1 MNDYPRW
8 HYAEGTPEQEGPD
21 PYPQDPY
28 AQQQGDYGYQQ
39 QGQGYDPYAQGAQP
53 QQPQRY
59 QDQGYGQQQDYG
71 YDQQQAQAQQTQ
83 QYQGWIPQQ
92 PQYQEPYYEPQQPP
106 QPEQPQY
113 QQHTHPQPLYR
124 DPERPSRPVQG
135 SVQAPVQAPAQA
147 PAQPGPSG
155 RGPAGPP
162 GPAGPAAPSG
172 NGDYSTGQFSFVDE
186 ETEESE
192 EVIDWLKFTE
202 SRTERREEA
211 RRRGRNRVV
220 ALVVVVALGAV
231 GGVGYLWK
239 AGKIPGL
246 GGDSAATQQA
256 AGGQKRDVLVLHL
269 RPVDGN
275 ETSTALLVSNST
287 TKKGTTVL
295 LPNSLAVSSD
305 DGGST
310 TLGKSVVDGG
320 SAPTREALETL
331 LGTKISGTWR
341 LDTPY
346 LDNLVES
353 LGGIIVDTDATVKA
367 DKKKG
372 GKVLVK
378 PGKQQ
383 ELGGQ
388 AAVAY
393 AVYRAPGEAQDKQ
406 LARFGQV
413 VQGVLKKMYSDPD
426 LATKTIEGLNQVIEP
441 PLTAKDLGTSLAALS
456 EEAKTGAYKTDTLP
470 VQADGTVSEKD
481 TDGVVKDV
489 LGGTVTNT
497 SSDGIPRVG
506 LKNGSGESA
515 NAGEAQVQIVGG
527 GYTYVSGT
535 STATQAASKVLYGAA
550 EQKANAQELAKTLG
564 LPAKSVT
571 KGTVPP
577 NADILVVLGQDYT
590 PPPKQ

>member
-8 HYAEGTPEQEGPD
+8 QYAEGTPEQGGQD
-21 PYPQDPY
+21 PYGEDPY
-28 AQQQGDYGYQQ
+28 AQQQGDYANGYGNEY
-39 QGQGYDPYAQGAQP
+39 GQYDPYAQQTGQQQAYQGQQAQQQGQQGYTGQQPYYPQDQQQQYQQP
-53 QQPQRY
+53 QQS
-59 QDQGYGQQQDYG
+59 QQP
-71 YDQQQAQAQQTQ
+71 QQTQ

-92 PQYQEPYYEPQQPP
+92 PQYQEPYYEEQQYGQQPP
-106 QPEQPQY
+106 
-113 QQHTHPQPLYR
+113 
-124 DPERPSRPVQG
+124 
-135 SVQAPVQAPAQA
+135 APPQAPAPQA
-147 PAQPGPSG
+147 PQQAPPAQRRPAYEEPAARPAPG
-155 RGPAGPP
+155 R
-162 GPAGPAAPSG
+162 APSG
-172 NGDYSTGQFSFVDE
+172 EDGFHTGQFSFVDE

-220 ALVVVVALGAV
+220 AAVVVLALAAV

-246 GGDSAATQQA
+246 GGDSGTAQQA
-256 AGGQKRDVLVLHL
+256 AGGQKRDVIVLHL
-269 RPVDGN
+269 RPVGSE

-295 LPNSLAVSSD
+295 LPNSLAVSGE

-310 TLGKSVVDGG
+310 TLGKSVVENG
-320 SAPTREALETL
+320 SAPTREALDGL

-353 LGGIIVDTDATVKA
+353 LGGVLVDTDATVKA
-367 DKKKG
+367 GKKKG
-372 GKVLVK
+372 DKTLVK

-393 AVYRAPGEAQDKQ
+393 ATYRGPGEGPDKQ

-413 VQGVLKKMYSDPD
+413 VQAMLKKMYSDPD
-426 LATKTIEGLNQVIEP
+426 LATKTVEGLNQVIEP
-441 PLTAKDLGTSLAALS
+441 PLTEKDLGSSLAALS
-456 EEAKTGAYKTDTLP
+456 EEAKGGDYTTETLP
-470 VQADGTVSEKD
+470 VEPDGTLSEKATED
-481 TDGVVKDV
+481 VVKKV

-497 SSDGIPRVG
+497 DSDGIPRVTLRNATG
-506 LKNGSGESA
+506 VAA
-515 NAGEAQVQIVGG
+515 NTGEAQVQIVGG
-527 GYTYVSGT
+527 GYTFVSGA
-535 STATQAASKVLYGAA
+535 TAGTQATSQVLYADA
-550 EQKANAQELAKTLG
+550 DQKANAEELAKTLG
-564 LPAKSVT
+564 LSAKAAK
-571 KGTVPP
+571 KGEVAT
-577 NADILVVLGQDYT
+577 NADITVVLGQDYS
-590 PPPKQ
+590 PPKKV

>member
-1 MNDYPRW
+1 M
-8 HYAEGTPEQEGPD
+8 
-21 PYPQDPY
+21 
-28 AQQQGDYGYQQ
+28 
-39 QGQGYDPYAQGAQP
+39 
-53 QQPQRY
+53 
-59 QDQGYGQQQDYG
+59 
-71 YDQQQAQAQQTQ
+71 
-83 QYQGWIPQQ
+83 I
-92 PQYQEPYYEPQQPP
+92 
-106 QPEQPQY
+106 
-113 QQHTHPQPLYR
+113 
-124 DPERPSRPVQG
+124 
-135 SVQAPVQAPAQA
+135 
-147 PAQPGPSG
+147 
-155 RGPAGPP
+155 
-162 GPAGPAAPSG
+162 
-172 NGDYSTGQFSFVDE
+172 
-186 ETEESE
+186 
-192 EVIDWLKFTE
+192 
-202 SRTERREEA
+202 
-211 RRRGRNRVV
+211 
-220 ALVVVVALGAV
+220 
-231 GGVGYLWK
+231 
-239 AGKIPGL
+239 
-246 GGDSAATQQA
+246 
-256 AGGQKRDVLVLHL
+256 VLHL
-269 RPVDGN
+269 RPVDGK

-353 LGGIIVDTDATVKA
+353 LGGILVDTDVTVKA
-367 DKKKG
+367 DQKKG
-372 GKVLVK
+372 GKTLVK

-393 AVYRAPGEAQDKQ
+393 AIYRAPGEAQDKQ

-413 VQGVLKKMYSDPD
+413 IQGVLKKMYSDPD
-426 LATKTIEGLNQVIEP
+426 LATKTVEGLNQVIEP

-456 EEAKTGAYKTDTLP
+456 EEAKTGAYRTDTLP

-481 TDGVVKDV
+481 TDGVVKQV

-497 SSDGIPRVG
+497 ASDGIPRVG
-506 LKNGSGESA
+506 LRNGSGESS

-535 STATQAASKVLYGAA
+535 TTTAQAASQVVYGAA
-550 EQKANAQELAKTLG
+550 DQKANAQELAKTLG
-564 LPAKSVT
+564 LPAKAVA

-577 NADILVVLGQDYT
+577 NADIVVVLGQDYT
-590 PPPKQ
+590 PPPKK

>member
-39 QGQGYDPYAQGAQP
+39 QEQGYDPYAQAPGRPP
-53 QQPQRY
+53 QQPQQY
-59 QDQGYGQQQDYG
+59 QGQGYGQQQDYG
-71 YDQQQAQAQQTQ
+71 YDQQQAPSQAQQTQ
-83 QYQGWIPQQ
+83 QYEGWIPQQ
-92 PQYQEPYYEPQQPP
+92 PQYQEPYYEPQQQP
-106 QPEQPQY
+106 QPQQPQY
-113 QQHTHPQPLYR
+113 QQHHTQPQPVYR
-124 DPERPSRPVQG
+124 EPEP
-135 SVQAPVQAPAQA
+135 QARQTQTPVQAPA
-147 PAQPGPSG
+147 PSGPSGPSG
-155 RGPAGPP
+155 RGPAGPSGP
-162 GPAGPAAPSG
+162 GG

-211 RRRGRNRVV
+211 KRRGRNRVV
-220 ALVVVVALGAV
+220 ALVVVLALAAV

-246 GGDSAATQQA
+246 GGDSGTTQQA
-256 AGGQKRDVLVLHL
+256 AGGQKRDVIVLHL

-305 DGGST
+305 EGGST

-353 LGGIIVDTDATVKA
+353 LGGILVDTDATVKA

-372 GKVLVK
+372 GKVLAK

-393 AVYRAPGEAQDKQ
+393 ATYRGPGEAQGKQ

-413 VQGVLKKMYSDPD
+413 IQGVLKKMYSDPD
-426 LATKTIEGLNQVIEP
+426 LATKTVEGLNQVIEP
-441 PLTAKDLGTSLAALS
+441 PLTAKDLGSSLAALS
-456 EEAKTGAYKTDTLP
+456 EEAKTGAYRTDTLP

-481 TDGVVKDV
+481 TDGVVKQV

-497 SSDGIPRVG
+497 ASDGIPRIG
-506 LKNGSGESA
+506 LKNGSGVSA

-535 STATQAASKVLYGAA
+535 TTATQAASQVVYGAA
-550 EQKANAQELAKTLG
+550 DQKTNAQELAKTLG
-564 LPAKSVT
+564 LPAKAVT
-571 KGTVPP
+571 KGTVPA
-577 NADILVVLGQDYT
+577 NADITVVLGQDYT
-590 PPPKQ
+590 PPPKP

>member
-8 HYAEGTPEQEGPD
+8 QFAEGTPERGGQD
-21 PYPQDPY
+21 PYGEDPY
-28 AQQQGDYGYQQ
+28 AQQQGDYANGYGNEY
-39 QGQGYDPYAQGAQP
+39 GQYDPYAQQTGEQTGRQQSYQDQQGYSGQP
-53 QQPQRY
+53 YYPQEQQQYQQPQPPQQQPQRP
-59 QDQGYGQQQDYG
+59 QHPQQS
-71 YDQQQAQAQQTQ
+71 QQTQ

-92 PQYQEPYYEPQQPP
+92 PQYQEPYYEQQQYGQQPP
-106 QPEQPQY
+106 APPQ
-113 QQHTHPQPLYR
+113 TPP
-124 DPERPSRPVQG
+124 
-135 SVQAPVQAPAQA
+135 QAPPAQRQ
-147 PAQPGPSG
+147 PAFEEP
-155 RGPAGPP
+155 PAR
-162 GPAGPAAPSG
+162 PAAGRSAAAEA
-172 NGDYSTGQFSFVDE
+172 DYHTGQFSFVDE

-220 ALVVVVALGAV
+220 AAVVVLVLAAV

-246 GGDSAATQQA
+246 GGDSGTAQQA
-256 AGGQKRDVLVLHL
+256 AGGQKRDVIVLHL
-269 RPVDGN
+269 RPVGS
-275 ETSTALLVSNST
+275 EATSTALLVSNST

-310 TLGKSVVDGG
+310 TLGKSVVENG
-320 SAPTREALETL
+320 SAPTREALEGL

-353 LGGIIVDTDATVKA
+353 LGGVLVDTDATVKA
-367 DKKKG
+367 GKKQD
-372 GKVLVK
+372 GKTLVK

-393 AVYRAPGEAQDKQ
+393 AVYRGPGEGPDKQ

-413 VQGVLKKMYSDPD
+413 VQAVLKKMYSDPD
-426 LATKTIEGLNQVIEP
+426 LATKTVEGLNQVIEP
-441 PLTAKDLGTSLAALS
+441 PLTEKDLGSSLAALS
-456 EEAKTGAYKTDTLP
+456 EEAKGGDYTTETLP
-470 VQADGTVSEKD
+470 VEPDGTLSEKATED
-481 TDGVVKDV
+481 VVKKV

-497 SSDGIPRVG
+497 DSDGIPRVTLRNATG
-506 LKNGSGESA
+506 VAA
-515 NAGEAQVQIVGG
+515 NTGEAQVQIVGG
-527 GYTYVSGT
+527 GYTFVSGATADTRAT
-535 STATQAASKVLYGAA
+535 SQVLYADADQKTNA
-550 EQKANAQELAKTLG
+550 EELAKTLG
-564 LPAKSVT
+564 LSAKAAK
-571 KGTVPP
+571 KGGVAS
-577 NADILVVLGQDYT
+577 NADITVVLGQDYS
-590 PPPKQ
+590 PPEKN

>member
-8 HYAEGTPEQEGPD
+8 QYAEGTPEQGGQD
-21 PYPQDPY
+21 PYGEDPY
-28 AQQQGDYGYQQ
+28 AQQRGDYANGCGDEYGQYGPYAQQPGPPGGQQTGRQQSYPGRQGGQQGYSGQPYYPQEQPQYQQ
-39 QGQGYDPYAQGAQP
+39 QHP
-53 QQPQRY
+53 QHP
-59 QDQGYGQQQDYG
+59 
-71 YDQQQAQAQQTQ
+71 QQTQ

-92 PQYQEPYYEPQQPP
+92 PQYQEPYYEQQQNGQPP
-106 QPEQPQY
+106 APP
-113 QQHTHPQPLYR
+113 
-124 DPERPSRPVQG
+124 
-135 SVQAPVQAPAQA
+135 QAPPAQRQ
-147 PAQPGPSG
+147 PAYEEP
-155 RGPAGPP
+155 PAR
-162 GPAGPAAPSG
+162 PAAARAPSG
-172 NGDYSTGQFSFVDE
+172 EADYHTGQFSFVDE

-220 ALVVVVALGAV
+220 AAVVVLVLAAV

-246 GGDSAATQQA
+246 GGDSGTAQQA
-256 AGGQKRDVLVLHL
+256 AGGQKRDVIVLHL
-269 RPVDGN
+269 RPVGSE

-287 TKKGTTVL
+287 TRKGTTVL

-310 TLGKSVVDGG
+310 TLGKSVVENG
-320 SAPTREALETL
+320 SAPTREALEGL

-353 LGGIIVDTDATVKA
+353 LGGVLVDTDATVKA
-367 DKKKG
+367 GKKKG
-372 GKVLVK
+372 DKTLVK

-393 AVYRAPGEAQDKQ
+393 ATYRGPGEGPDKQ

-413 VQGVLKKMYSDPD
+413 VQAVLKKMYSDPD

-441 PLTAKDLGTSLAALS
+441 PLTEKDLGSSLAALS
-456 EEAKTGAYKTDTLP
+456 EEAKGGDYTTETLP
-470 VQADGTVSEKD
+470 VEPDGTLSEKATED
-481 TDGVVKDV
+481 VVKKV

-497 SSDGIPRVG
+497 ESDGIPRVTLRNATG
-506 LKNGSGESA
+506 VAA
-515 NAGEAQVQIVGG
+515 NTGEAQVQIIGG
-527 GYTYVSGT
+527 GYTFVSGATADIQAT
-535 STATQAASKVLYGAA
+535 SQVLYADA
-550 EQKANAQELAKTLG
+550 DQKANAQELAKTLG
-564 LPAKSVT
+564 LSAKAAK
-571 KGTVPP
+571 KGGVAS
-577 NADILVVLGQDYT
+577 NADITVVLGQDYS
-590 PPPKQ
+590 PPEKS